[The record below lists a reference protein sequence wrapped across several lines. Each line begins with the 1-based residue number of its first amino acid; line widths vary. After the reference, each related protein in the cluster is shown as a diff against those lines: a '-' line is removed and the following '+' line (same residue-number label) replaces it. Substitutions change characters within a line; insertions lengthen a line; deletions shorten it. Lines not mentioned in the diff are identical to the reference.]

1 MLTTSDAQGILPRS
15 YHHGIVNLN
24 AKHLH
29 FRLCSPRLRVTIRH
43 NCNLTLVLGEKERER
58 EFHLAANSPSSYHF
72 AIASNFPHLH
82 RCIENDISRYIF
94 HLSSFREHAIQ
105 PQFSQIPE
113 RIISKKLLAT
123 GNLWQNE
130 YYIYRERESTNNL
143 SMYHRR
149 VVFHEFSNSKLIAIT
164 RIS

>member
-1 MLTTSDAQGILPRS
+1 M
-15 YHHGIVNLN
+15 
-24 AKHLH
+24 
-29 FRLCSPRLRVTIRH
+29 
-43 NCNLTLVLGEKERER
+43 LGEKERER

-130 YYIYRERESTNNL
+130 YYIERERE
-143 SMYHRR
+143 R
-149 VVFHEFSNSKLIAIT
+149 VRIIYRCIIGVLFSKFQINSDHAYFIDSSFYSGTKRAC
-164 RIS
+164 